1 MVAGRSTTGSPI
13 RKVSPAEL
21 PWRLEEEEPTVA
33 LFSPSQP
40 TPPETPDGW
49 KKGSAYRP
57 HTALALLFNEP
68 FSWDFTR
75 RQAGRH
81 YLQPTEES

>member
-1 MVAGRSTTGSPI
+1 MAAGRGSTGSPV

-21 PWRLEEEEPTVA
+21 PWGLEEEETTGAP
-33 LFSPSQP
+33 FSPGQP
-40 TPPETPDGW
+40 TLPETPDGW
-49 KKGSAYRP
+49 KKGSACRP
-57 HTALALLFNEP
+57 HKALALLFHEP

-81 YLQPTEES
+81 SLQPTEAS